1 MGSTINRSHT
11 KPVESNVNMRKKKM
25 SIRKLVLLAH
35 IALPTVLFAQDLSG
49 TQTSIETKGSIPPVA
64 EWYSCVREMRGKPF
78 DRQEVDGCLR
88 SVLSH
93 PHLTAGKVVVKQH
106 PGYTDV
112 AFVLD
117 SPALILSKVDFGL
130 SRARQ
135 LEFEDLVKQD
145 EYALHTG
152 DIFNTAKET
161 QTTIKLEQ
169 FLKSKGA
176 QALVS
181 KDIALDYDHKTASVL
196 YKVWEGPTIVPE
208 EPLLPGPRRC
218 DVYVRNFN
226 EIDIDDYT
234 PLPFIDSIL
243 GIRRT
248 PCFSSDAIKK
258 AKQEL
263 DSTNLFSSIEVKTS
277 DSGEWR
283 DISVS
288 ARTKPTMVKQIL
300 YKWYGVLAE
309 AHTAELPP
317 LPLAENQVYK
327 RSFALGTRDLLSDF
341 FRKSGLNV
349 KVYEE
354 DSLGPDHQLS
364 VVFHVLGA
372 KTDSLSIDG
381 KPVQQGASVAQN
393 R

>member
-1 MGSTINRSHT
+1 MLALRLVSSTLDRRQGSR
-11 KPVESNVNMRKKKM
+11 
-25 SIRKLVLLAH
+25 
-35 IALPTVLFAQDLSG
+35 
-49 TQTSIETKGSIPPVA
+49 QT
-64 EWYSCVREMRGKPF
+64 
-78 DRQEVDGCLR
+78 DR
-88 SVLSH
+88 
-93 PHLTAGKVVVKQH
+93 
-106 PGYTDV
+106 GYTDV

-135 LEFEDLVKQD
+135 LEFEDLMKQD

-152 DIFNTAKET
+152 DIFNTVKET

-169 FLKSKGA
+169 FLKSKGT

-181 KDIALDYDHKTASVL
+181 KDIALDYDHKTASVV
-196 YKVWEGPTIVPE
+196 YKVWQGPTIVPE
-208 EPLLPGPRRC
+208 ETLLPGPRRC
-218 DVYVRNFN
+218 DVYVRSFN

-248 PCFSSDAIKK
+248 PCSSSDAIKK

-300 YKWYGVLAE
+300 YKWYGALAD

-317 LPLAENQVYK
+317 LPLAENQVYR
-327 RSFALGTRDLLSDF
+327 RSSALGTRDLLSDF

-364 VVFHVLGA
+364 VVFHVLAA

-381 KPVQQGASVAQN
+381 EPVQKGASVAQN